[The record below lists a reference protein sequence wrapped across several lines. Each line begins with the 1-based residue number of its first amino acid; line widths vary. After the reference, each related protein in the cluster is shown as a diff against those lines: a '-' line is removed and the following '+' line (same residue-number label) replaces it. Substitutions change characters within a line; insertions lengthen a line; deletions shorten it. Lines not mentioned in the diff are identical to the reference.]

1 VLRIPKLKSFFKT
14 LPPRTTKLGLA
25 VRIIVLLVIVLFC
38 IALCYAV
45 AENTILHQP
54 TGEEEFRGLVL
65 DPMPKSVIVLQYQ
78 DGDDC
83 CETWL
88 HFKISPID
96 FNYILTSSSYWGQ
109 KWKVDS
115 DFDMS
120 MTGGMSDAPKWWSA
134 QFGNNA
140 TEYSLVLR
148 CMTNDQ
154 GGCSHEEIE
163 YMWVNPQRNEV
174 YLFDADTFPH

>member
-1 VLRIPKLKSFFKT
+1 MKSLFKT
-14 LPPRTTKLGLA
+14 LPPKTTKLGLA
-25 VRIIVLLVIVLFC
+25 VRIIVLLVMVLFC
-38 IALCYAV
+38 IALCYVV

-54 TGEEEFRGLVL
+54 TGEEEFRELVL
-65 DPMPKSVIVLQYQ
+65 DAMPKSVIILQHQ

-109 KWKVDS
+109 KWKVNS
-115 DFDMS
+115 GFDMS
-120 MTGGMSDAPKWWSA
+120 MTGGMSDAPKWWRA

-140 TEYSLVLR
+140 IEYSLVLR
-148 CMTNDQ
+148 CMTNGQ
-154 GGCSHEEIE
+154 GDCYHEEVE

-174 YLFDADTFPH
+174 YLFYANTFPH